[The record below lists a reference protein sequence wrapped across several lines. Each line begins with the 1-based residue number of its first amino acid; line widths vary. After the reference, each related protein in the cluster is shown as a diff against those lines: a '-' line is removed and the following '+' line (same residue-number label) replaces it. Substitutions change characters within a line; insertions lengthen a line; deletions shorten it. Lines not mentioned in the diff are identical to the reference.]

1 MEYKSCNLL
10 EHGICFYV
18 DRICSCCYA
27 PQEKVNDSPFLA
39 ALYKGELINK
49 DLLFEL
55 INRWKNKAKQGEL
68 IDCCSNCYKAETK
81 DWSDENYIDQVYI
94 SHFQEC
100 NSKCV
105 YCITDILPENR
116 VKNPYKILPVLDDMK
131 QKGILKEGCEFH
143 IGGGEFTI
151 YSECED
157 LIKKYI
163 LSGFAKR
170 LAVASNGIKYSNALY
185 QAMCIDKGVII
196 ISLDCGSRELF
207 NQIKKVDKFNIV
219 LKNISKYT
227 KDSISRR
234 NTFLKYIVIPSLND
248 NKDEFSKFIEISKK
262 YQVQGIK
269 LDIEGHYCR
278 YHKYKLNRDIL
289 AFLEWAKE
297 YTISNGVDFEG
308 FSFYNQ
314 CISN

>member
-1 MEYKSCNLL
+1 MKYKSCNLL

-39 ALYKGELINK
+39 ALYNGELINK

-55 INRWKNKAKQGEL
+55 INRWKDKAKKGNL
-68 IDCCSNCYKAETK
+68 ISCCSNCYKAEEN
-81 DWSDENYIDQVYI
+81 DWTDENYIDQVYI

-100 NSKCV
+100 NSNCV
-105 YCITDILPENR
+105 YCITDILPKNR
-116 VKNPYKILPVLDDMK
+116 KKNPYKIFPVLLDMK
-131 QKGILKEGCEFH
+131 EKGILKRDCEFH

-157 LIKKYI
+157 IIKEFI
-163 LSGFAKR
+163 LTGFAKR
-170 LAVASNGIKYSNALY
+170 LAVASNGIKFSNALFD
-185 QAMCIDKGVII
+185 AMSIDKGVII

-207 NQIKKVDKFNIV
+207 KKIKQVDKFNDVI
-219 LKNISKYT
+219 KNISKYC
-227 KDSISRR
+227 KNDLSRQ

-248 NKDEFSKFIEISKK
+248 EKEEFKKFIDIAKK
-262 YQVQGIK
+262 YNVNGIK
-269 LDIEGHYCR
+269 LDVEGHYAR
-278 YHKYKLNRDIL
+278 YNKYKISDELKD
-289 AFLEWAKE
+289 FLYWAKE
-297 YTISNGVDFEG
+297 YTISQNVDFEG

-314 CISN
+314 CMSI